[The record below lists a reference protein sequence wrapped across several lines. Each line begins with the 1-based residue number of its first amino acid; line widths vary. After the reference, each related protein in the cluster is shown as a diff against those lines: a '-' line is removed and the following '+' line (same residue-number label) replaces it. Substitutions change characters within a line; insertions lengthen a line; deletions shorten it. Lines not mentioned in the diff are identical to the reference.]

1 MQALEGIKIIDFSK
15 WLPGQ
20 YCGMVLG
27 DFGADVIKVEDV
39 KGDVTRGFTPAKEP
53 GMSYWHL
60 MLNRNK
66 RGITVNL
73 KTPAGRE
80 VLLRLLKDAD
90 VFLEGFRPG
99 YLKMLGLDYESVSK
113 INPRLIYCSITGF
126 GPEGKY
132 KHMPSHDLNVIGLA
146 GVAAPED
153 GTDISVPSVQV
164 AALGGSLNAISG
176 ILMALYARERTGKG
190 QLVNVD
196 LYSSAINAEITAIS
210 SVIGC
215 RETGMPSF
223 GRTASHYYSVYKT
236 KDGRYL
242 SIGTIEPKFWQK
254 CCRLI
259 DLPELESRQF
269 DFANSAEIKEKLA
282 AAFAGKTQAEWL
294 ELIGK
299 DEFCVT
305 PIRTLQEALDSS
317 LTTEQ
322 SQMLVTKKE
331 DFGNYTY
338 VKSAA
343 KLSDTPHYPQTRALF
358 GRAYAGSAGKRGL
371 YQRRNCCH
379 ARKRGDING
388 IKKHF

>member
-73 KTPAGRE
+73 KTSAGRE
-80 VLLRLLKDAD
+80 VLLRLLKEAD

-254 CCRLI
+254 MCRLI

-269 DFANSAEIKEKLA
+269 DFAHSAEIKAKLA

-343 KLSDTPHYPQTRALF
+343 KLSDTPGTIRKRAPYL
-358 GRAYAGSAGKRGL
+358 GEHTQEVLESAGYTKEEIAAMHEKGE
-371 YQRRNCCH
+371 
-379 ARKRGDING
+379 I
-388 IKKHF
+388 

>member
-80 VLLRLLKDAD
+80 VLLRLLKEAD

-146 GVAAPED
+146 GVAAPEY

-176 ILMALYARERTGKG
+176 ILMTLYARERTGKG

-254 CCRLI
+254 MCRLI

-331 DFGNYTY
+331 DFGDYTY

-343 KLSDTPHYPQTRALF
+343 KLSDTPGTIRKRAPYL
-358 GRAYAGSAGKRGL
+358 GEHTQEVLESAGYTKEEIAAMHEKGE
-371 YQRRNCCH
+371 
-379 ARKRGDING
+379 I
-388 IKKHF
+388 

>member
-80 VLLRLLKDAD
+80 VLLRLLKEAD

-254 CCRLI
+254 MCRLI

-294 ELIGK
+294 EFIGK

-343 KLSDTPHYPQTRALF
+343 KLSDTPGTIRKRAPYL
-358 GRAYAGSAGKRGL
+358 GEHTQEVLESAGYTKEEIAAMHEKGE
-371 YQRRNCCH
+371 
-379 ARKRGDING
+379 I
-388 IKKHF
+388 

>member
-80 VLLRLLKDAD
+80 VLLRLLKEAD
-90 VFLEGFRPG
+90 IFLEGFRPG

-210 SVIGC
+210 SLIGC

-254 CCRLI
+254 MCRLI
-259 DLPELESRQF
+259 DLPELENRQF
-269 DFANSAEIKEKLA
+269 DFAHSAEIKEKLA

-343 KLSDTPHYPQTRALF
+343 KLSDTPGTIRKRAPYL
-358 GRAYAGSAGKRGL
+358 GEHTQEVLESAGYTKEEIAAMHEKGE
-371 YQRRNCCH
+371 
-379 ARKRGDING
+379 I
-388 IKKHF
+388 

>member
-254 CCRLI
+254 MCRLI

-269 DFANSAEIKEKLA
+269 DFANSAEIKEILA
-282 AAFAGKTQAEWL
+282 AAFAGKTQDEWL

-331 DFGNYTY
+331 DFGDYTY

-343 KLSDTPHYPQTRALF
+343 KLSDTPGTIRKRAPYL
-358 GRAYAGSAGKRGL
+358 GEHTQEVLESAGYTKEEIAAMHEKGE
-371 YQRRNCCH
+371 
-379 ARKRGDING
+379 I
-388 IKKHF
+388 

>member
-27 DFGADVIKVEDV
+27 DFGADIIKVEDV

-80 VLLRLLKDAD
+80 VLLRLLKEAD

-254 CCRLI
+254 MCKLI

-331 DFGNYTY
+331 DFGDYTY

-343 KLSDTPHYPQTRALF
+343 KLSDTPGTI
-358 GRAYAGSAGKRGL
+358 
-371 YQRRNCCH
+371 
-379 ARKRGDING
+379 RKRAPYLGEHTQEVLESVGYTKEEIAAMHEKG
-388 IKKHF
+388 EI

>member
-80 VLLRLLKDAD
+80 VLLRLLKEAD

-132 KHMPSHDLNVIGLA
+132 KHMPSHDLNVIGLS

-176 ILMALYARERTGKG
+176 ILMALYARERSGKG

-254 CCRLI
+254 MCRLI

-269 DFANSAEIKEKLA
+269 DFANSAEIKKKLA

-331 DFGNYTY
+331 DFGIYTF
-338 VKSAA
+338 VKSH
-343 KLSDTPHYPQTRALF
+343 TT
-358 GRAYAGSAGKRGL
+358 
-371 YQRRNCCH
+371 
-379 ARKRGDING
+379 
-388 IKKHF
+388 

>member
-80 VLLRLLKDAD
+80 VLLRLLKEAD
-90 VFLEGFRPG
+90 IFLEGFRPG

-254 CCRLI
+254 MCRLI

-269 DFANSAEIKEKLA
+269 DFANSAEIKEILA

-331 DFGNYTY
+331 DFGDYTY

-343 KLSDTPHYPQTRALF
+343 KLSDTPGTIRKRAPYL
-358 GRAYAGSAGKRGL
+358 GEHTQEVLESAGYTKEEIAAMHEKGE
-371 YQRRNCCH
+371 
-379 ARKRGDING
+379 I
-388 IKKHF
+388 

>member
-80 VLLRLLKDAD
+80 VLLRLLKEAD

-223 GRTASHYYSVYKT
+223 GRTASHYYSVYQT

-254 CCRLI
+254 MCSLI

-269 DFANSAEIKEKLA
+269 DFAHSAEIKEKLA
-282 AAFAGKTQAEWL
+282 AAFAGKTQDEWL

-343 KLSDTPHYPQTRALF
+343 KLSDTPGTIRTRAPYL
-358 GRAYAGSAGKRGL
+358 GEHTQEVLESAGYTKEEIAAMHEKGE
-371 YQRRNCCH
+371 
-379 ARKRGDING
+379 I
-388 IKKHF
+388 

>member
-80 VLLRLLKDAD
+80 VLLRLLKEAD

-210 SVIGC
+210 SIIGC

-236 KDGRYL
+236 RDGRYL

-254 CCRLI
+254 MCRLI

-269 DFANSAEIKEKLA
+269 DFAHSAEIKEKLA

-294 ELIGK
+294 ELIGQ

-331 DFGNYTY
+331 DFGDYTY

-343 KLSDTPHYPQTRALF
+343 KLSDTPGTIRKRAPYL
-358 GRAYAGSAGKRGL
+358 GEHTQEVLESAGYTKEEIAAMHEKGE
-371 YQRRNCCH
+371 
-379 ARKRGDING
+379 I
-388 IKKHF
+388 

>member
-80 VLLRLLKDAD
+80 VLLRLLKEAD

-254 CCRLI
+254 MCRLI
-259 DLPELESRQF
+259 DLPELENRQF
-269 DFANSAEIKEKLA
+269 DFAHSAEIKKKLA

-343 KLSDTPHYPQTRALF
+343 KLSDTPGTIRKRAPYL
-358 GRAYAGSAGKRGL
+358 GEHTQEVLESAGYTKEEIAAMHEKGE
-371 YQRRNCCH
+371 
-379 ARKRGDING
+379 I
-388 IKKHF
+388 

>member
-80 VLLRLLKDAD
+80 VLLRLLKEAD

-126 GPEGKY
+126 GLEGKY

-176 ILMALYARERTGKG
+176 ILMALYARERTGIG

-254 CCRLI
+254 MCRLI

-269 DFANSAEIKEKLA
+269 DFAHSAEIKEKLA

-343 KLSDTPHYPQTRALF
+343 KLSDTPGTIRKRAPYLGEHTREVLE
-358 GRAYAGSAGKRGL
+358 SAGYTKEEIAAMHEKGE
-371 YQRRNCCH
+371 
-379 ARKRGDING
+379 I
-388 IKKHF
+388 

>member
-80 VLLRLLKDAD
+80 VLLRLLKEAD

-164 AALGGSLNAISG
+164 AALGGSLNAING

-254 CCRLI
+254 MCRLI
-259 DLPELESRQF
+259 DLPEFESRQF
-269 DFANSAEIKEKLA
+269 DFAHSAEIKEKLA

-343 KLSDTPHYPQTRALF
+343 KLSDTPGTIRKRAPYL
-358 GRAYAGSAGKRGL
+358 GEHTQEVLESAGYTKEEIAAMHEKGE
-371 YQRRNCCH
+371 
-379 ARKRGDING
+379 I
-388 IKKHF
+388 

>member
-80 VLLRLLKDAD
+80 VLLRLLKEAD

-99 YLKMLGLDYESVSK
+99 YLKMLGLDYENVSK

-254 CCRLI
+254 MCRLI

-269 DFANSAEIKEKLA
+269 DFAHSAEIKEKLA

-322 SQMLVTKKE
+322 SQMLVTQKE

-343 KLSDTPHYPQTRALF
+343 KLSDTPGTIRKRAPYL
-358 GRAYAGSAGKRGL
+358 GEHTQEVLESAGYTKEEIAAMHEKGE
-371 YQRRNCCH
+371 
-379 ARKRGDING
+379 I
-388 IKKHF
+388 

>member
-80 VLLRLLKDAD
+80 VLLRLLKEAD

-146 GVAAPED
+146 GSAGRRNGYKRAFGAGGGTWRQFKRHQRHFD
-153 GTDISVPSVQV
+153 GTVCPRTQRQR
-164 AALGGSLNAISG
+164 AA
-176 ILMALYARERTGKG
+176 
-190 QLVNVD
+190 
-196 LYSSAINAEITAIS
+196 
-210 SVIGC
+210 C
-215 RETGMPSF
+215 
-223 GRTASHYYSVYKT
+223 
-236 KDGRYL
+236 
-242 SIGTIEPKFWQK
+242 
-254 CCRLI
+254 
-259 DLPELESRQF
+259 
-269 DFANSAEIKEKLA
+269 
-282 AAFAGKTQAEWL
+282 
-294 ELIGK
+294 
-299 DEFCVT
+299 
-305 PIRTLQEALDSS
+305 
-317 LTTEQ
+317 
-322 SQMLVTKKE
+322 
-331 DFGNYTY
+331 
-338 VKSAA
+338 
-343 KLSDTPHYPQTRALF
+343 
-358 GRAYAGSAGKRGL
+358 KR
-371 YQRRNCCH
+371 
-379 ARKRGDING
+379 
-388 IKKHF
+388 

>member
-80 VLLRLLKDAD
+80 VLLRLLKEAD

-126 GPEGKY
+126 GPEGRY

-254 CCRLI
+254 MCRLI
-259 DLPELESRQF
+259 DLPELENRQF
-269 DFANSAEIKEKLA
+269 DFAHSAEIKEKLA

-331 DFGNYTY
+331 DFGDYTY

-343 KLSDTPHYPQTRALF
+343 KLSDTPGTIRKRAPYL
-358 GRAYAGSAGKRGL
+358 GEHTQEVLESAGYTKEEIAAMHEKGE
-371 YQRRNCCH
+371 
-379 ARKRGDING
+379 I
-388 IKKHF
+388 

>member
-80 VLLRLLKDAD
+80 VLLRLLKEAD

-254 CCRLI
+254 MCRLI

-269 DFANSAEIKEKLA
+269 DFAHSAEIKEKLA
-282 AAFAGKTQAEWL
+282 AAFAGKTQTEWL

-343 KLSDTPHYPQTRALF
+343 KLSDTPGTIRKRAPYL
-358 GRAYAGSAGKRGL
+358 GEHTQEVLESAGYTKEEIAAMHEKGE
-371 YQRRNCCH
+371 
-379 ARKRGDING
+379 I
-388 IKKHF
+388 

>member
-80 VLLRLLKDAD
+80 VLLRLLKEAD

-254 CCRLI
+254 MCRLI

-269 DFANSAEIKEKLA
+269 DFAHSAEIKEKLA

-343 KLSDTPHYPQTRALF
+343 KLSDTPGTISKRAPYL
-358 GRAYAGSAGKRGL
+358 GEHTQEVLESAGYTKEEIAAMHEKGE
-371 YQRRNCCH
+371 
-379 ARKRGDING
+379 I
-388 IKKHF
+388 

>member
-80 VLLRLLKDAD
+80 VLLRLLKEAD
-90 VFLEGFRPG
+90 IFLEGFRPG

-254 CCRLI
+254 MCRLI

-331 DFGNYTY
+331 DFGDYTY

-343 KLSDTPHYPQTRALF
+343 KLSDTPGTIRKRAPYL
-358 GRAYAGSAGKRGL
+358 GEHTQEVLESAGYTKEEIAAMHEKGE
-371 YQRRNCCH
+371 
-379 ARKRGDING
+379 I
-388 IKKHF
+388 

>member
-39 KGDVTRGFTPAKEP
+39 KGDVTRDFTPAKEP

-80 VLLRLLKDAD
+80 VLLRLLKEAD

-242 SIGTIEPKFWQK
+242 SVGTIEPKFWQK
-254 CCRLI
+254 MCRLI

-269 DFANSAEIKEKLA
+269 DFAHSAEIKEKLA

-331 DFGNYTY
+331 DFGDYTY

-343 KLSDTPHYPQTRALF
+343 KLSDTPGAIRKRAPYL
-358 GRAYAGSAGKRGL
+358 GEHTQEVLESAGYTKEEIAAMHEKGE
-371 YQRRNCCH
+371 
-379 ARKRGDING
+379 I
-388 IKKHF
+388 

>member
-80 VLLRLLKDAD
+80 VLLRLLKEAD

-254 CCRLI
+254 MCRLI

-269 DFANSAEIKEKLA
+269 DFAHSAEIKEKLA

-299 DEFCVT
+299 DEFCVA

-343 KLSDTPHYPQTRALF
+343 KLSDTPGTIRKRAPYL
-358 GRAYAGSAGKRGL
+358 GEHTQEVLESAGYTKEEIAAMHEKGE
-371 YQRRNCCH
+371 
-379 ARKRGDING
+379 I
-388 IKKHF
+388 

>member
-80 VLLRLLKDAD
+80 VLLRLLKEAD

-99 YLKMLGLDYESVSK
+99 YLKMLRLDYESVNK

-254 CCRLI
+254 MCRLI

-343 KLSDTPHYPQTRALF
+343 KLSDTLGTIHKRAPYLSEHTQEVLE
-358 GRAYAGSAGKRGL
+358 SAGYTKEEIAAMHEKGE
-371 YQRRNCCH
+371 
-379 ARKRGDING
+379 I
-388 IKKHF
+388 

>member
-80 VLLRLLKDAD
+80 VLLRLLKEAD

-176 ILMALYARERTGKG
+176 ILIALYARERTGKG

-215 RETGMPSF
+215 RETGMPTF

-254 CCRLI
+254 MCRLI
-259 DLPELESRQF
+259 NLPELESRQF
-269 DFANSAEIKEKLA
+269 DFAHSAEIKEKLA

-305 PIRTLQEALDSS
+305 PIRTLQEALDSR

-343 KLSDTPHYPQTRALF
+343 KLSDTPGTIRKRAPYL
-358 GRAYAGSAGKRGL
+358 GEHTQEVLESAGYTKEEIAAMHEKGE
-371 YQRRNCCH
+371 
-379 ARKRGDING
+379 I
-388 IKKHF
+388 

>member
-254 CCRLI
+254 MCRLI

-322 SQMLVTKKE
+322 SQMLITKKE

-343 KLSDTPHYPQTRALF
+343 KLSDTPGTIRKRAPYL
-358 GRAYAGSAGKRGL
+358 GEHTQEVLESAGYTKEEIAAMHEKGE
-371 YQRRNCCH
+371 
-379 ARKRGDING
+379 I
-388 IKKHF
+388 

>member
-80 VLLRLLKDAD
+80 VLLRLLKEAD

-254 CCRLI
+254 MCRLI
-259 DLPELESRQF
+259 DMPELGSRQF
-269 DFANSAEIKEKLA
+269 DFAHSAEIKEKLA

-331 DFGNYTY
+331 DFGDYTY

-343 KLSDTPHYPQTRALF
+343 KLSDTPGTIRKRAPYL
-358 GRAYAGSAGKRGL
+358 GEHTQEVLESAGYTKEEIAAMHEKGE
-371 YQRRNCCH
+371 
-379 ARKRGDING
+379 I
-388 IKKHF
+388 

>member
-80 VLLRLLKDAD
+80 VLLRLLKEAD

-254 CCRLI
+254 MCRLI

-269 DFANSAEIKEKLA
+269 DFAHSAEIKEKLA

-343 KLSDTPHYPQTRALF
+343 KLSDTPGTIRKRAPYLGEHTREVLE
-358 GRAYAGSAGKRGL
+358 SAGYTKEEIAAMHEKGE
-371 YQRRNCCH
+371 
-379 ARKRGDING
+379 I
-388 IKKHF
+388 

>member
-80 VLLRLLKDAD
+80 VLLRLLKEAD

-113 INPRLIYCSITGF
+113 INSRLIYCSITGF

-254 CCRLI
+254 MCRLI

-269 DFANSAEIKEKLA
+269 DFAHSAEIKEKLA
-282 AAFAGKTQAEWL
+282 AAFAGKTQDEWL

-331 DFGNYTY
+331 DFGDYTY

-343 KLSDTPHYPQTRALF
+343 KLSDTPGTIRKRAPYL
-358 GRAYAGSAGKRGL
+358 GEHTQEVLESAGYTKEEIAAMHEKGE
-371 YQRRNCCH
+371 
-379 ARKRGDING
+379 I
-388 IKKHF
+388 

>member
-1 MQALEGIKIIDFSK
+1 
-15 WLPGQ
+15 
-20 YCGMVLG
+20 MVLG
-27 DFGADVIKVEDV
+27 DFGADVIKVEDI

-80 VLLRLLKDAD
+80 VLLRLLKEAD

-190 QLVNVD
+190 QLINVD

-254 CCRLI
+254 MCRLI

-343 KLSDTPHYPQTRALF
+343 KLSDTPGTIRKRAPYL
-358 GRAYAGSAGKRGL
+358 GEHTQEVLESAGYTKEEIAAMHEKGE
-371 YQRRNCCH
+371 
-379 ARKRGDING
+379 I
-388 IKKHF
+388 

>member
-80 VLLRLLKDAD
+80 VLLRLLKEAD

-254 CCRLI
+254 MCRLI
-259 DLPELESRQF
+259 NLPELESRQF
-269 DFANSAEIKEKLA
+269 DFAHSAEIKDKLA

-331 DFGNYTY
+331 DFGDYTY

-343 KLSDTPHYPQTRALF
+343 KLSDTPGTI
-358 GRAYAGSAGKRGL
+358 
-371 YQRRNCCH
+371 
-379 ARKRGDING
+379 RKRAPYLGEHTQEVLEGAGYTKEEIAAMHEKG
-388 IKKHF
+388 EI

>member
-80 VLLRLLKDAD
+80 VLLRLLKEAD

-99 YLKMLGLDYESVSK
+99 YLKMLGLDYETVSK

-254 CCRLI
+254 MCRLI

-343 KLSDTPHYPQTRALF
+343 KLSDTPGTIRKRAPYL
-358 GRAYAGSAGKRGL
+358 GEHTQEVLESAGYTKEEIAAMHEKGE
-371 YQRRNCCH
+371 
-379 ARKRGDING
+379 I
-388 IKKHF
+388 

>member
-80 VLLRLLKDAD
+80 VLLRLLKEAD

-254 CCRLI
+254 MCRLI

-269 DFANSAEIKEKLA
+269 DFAHSAEIKAKLA

-338 VKSAA
+338 IKSAA
-343 KLSDTPHYPQTRALF
+343 KLSDTPGTIRKRAPYL
-358 GRAYAGSAGKRGL
+358 GEHTQEVLESAGYTKEEIAAMHEKGE
-371 YQRRNCCH
+371 
-379 ARKRGDING
+379 I
-388 IKKHF
+388 

>member
-80 VLLRLLKDAD
+80 VLLRLLKEAD

-254 CCRLI
+254 MCRLI

-269 DFANSAEIKEKLA
+269 DFAHSAEIKAKLA

-305 PIRTLQEALDSS
+305 PICTLQEALDSS

-343 KLSDTPHYPQTRALF
+343 KLSDTPGTIRTRAPYL
-358 GRAYAGSAGKRGL
+358 GEHTQEVLESAGYTKEEIAAMHEKGE
-371 YQRRNCCH
+371 
-379 ARKRGDING
+379 I
-388 IKKHF
+388 

>member
-80 VLLRLLKDAD
+80 VLLRLLKEAD

-113 INPRLIYCSITGF
+113 INQRLIYCSITGF

-254 CCRLI
+254 MCRLI

-269 DFANSAEIKEKLA
+269 DFAHSAEIKAKLA

-331 DFGNYTY
+331 DFGDYTY

-343 KLSDTPHYPQTRALF
+343 KLSDTPGTIRKRAPYL
-358 GRAYAGSAGKRGL
+358 GEHTQEVLESAGYTKEEIAAMHEKGE
-371 YQRRNCCH
+371 
-379 ARKRGDING
+379 I
-388 IKKHF
+388 

>member
-80 VLLRLLKDAD
+80 VLLRLLKEAD

-190 QLVNVD
+190 QLVNID

-254 CCRLI
+254 MCRLI

-269 DFANSAEIKEKLA
+269 DFAHSAEIKAKLA

-343 KLSDTPHYPQTRALF
+343 KLSDTPGTIRTRAPYL
-358 GRAYAGSAGKRGL
+358 GEHTQEVLESAGYTKEEIAAMHEKGE
-371 YQRRNCCH
+371 
-379 ARKRGDING
+379 I
-388 IKKHF
+388 

>member
-80 VLLRLLKDAD
+80 VLLRLLKEAD

-126 GPEGKY
+126 GPEGTY

-254 CCRLI
+254 MCRLI

-269 DFANSAEIKEKLA
+269 DFAHSAEIKKKLA

-343 KLSDTPHYPQTRALF
+343 KLSDTPGTIRKRAPYL
-358 GRAYAGSAGKRGL
+358 GEHTQEVLESAGYTKEEIAAMHEKGE
-371 YQRRNCCH
+371 
-379 ARKRGDING
+379 I
-388 IKKHF
+388 

>member
-73 KTPAGRE
+73 KKPAGRE

-153 GTDISVPSVQV
+153 RTDISVPSVQV

-254 CCRLI
+254 MCRLI

-343 KLSDTPHYPQTRALF
+343 KLSDTPGTIRKRAPYL
-358 GRAYAGSAGKRGL
+358 GEHTQEVLESAGYTKEEIAAMHEKGE
-371 YQRRNCCH
+371 
-379 ARKRGDING
+379 I
-388 IKKHF
+388 

>member
-73 KTPAGRE
+73 KTPAGRK
-80 VLLRLLKDAD
+80 VLLRLLKEAD

-99 YLKMLGLDYESVSK
+99 YLKMLGLDYESVNK

-146 GVAAPED
+146 GVVAPED

-196 LYSSAINAEITAIS
+196 LYSSAISAEITAIS

-254 CCRLI
+254 MCKLI

-331 DFGNYTY
+331 DFGDYTY

-343 KLSDTPHYPQTRALF
+343 KLSDTPGTIRKRAPYL
-358 GRAYAGSAGKRGL
+358 GEHTQEVLESAGYTKEEIAAMHEKGE
-371 YQRRNCCH
+371 
-379 ARKRGDING
+379 I
-388 IKKHF
+388 

>member
-80 VLLRLLKDAD
+80 VLLRLLKEAD

-254 CCRLI
+254 MCRLI

-269 DFANSAEIKEKLA
+269 DFAHSAEIKKKLA

-322 SQMLVTKKE
+322 SQMLVNKKE
-331 DFGNYTY
+331 DFGDYTY

-343 KLSDTPHYPQTRALF
+343 KLSDTPGTIRKRAPYL
-358 GRAYAGSAGKRGL
+358 GEHTQEVLESAGYTKEEIAAMHEKGE
-371 YQRRNCCH
+371 
-379 ARKRGDING
+379 I
-388 IKKHF
+388 